1 MSRIGVLGSRH
12 GEPQGFTPR
21 LAFIG
26 QSAVNPVLLVATG
39 SVDVIKDATS
49 QGLPTTMGF
58 AAKQAIDALRRRNV
72 ATAPV
77 LRKAGVSEH
86 DLVASGPLNH
96 RISAVGQSRLLD
108 CAAEAIDDTAFG
120 LHLAEQADPR
130 NAGIVFYAMSAAEN
144 LGEALALFDRYSR
157 IVNEAGRLKLTASPR
172 GLIVEIG
179 FVGLPRP
186 LGRQGAEF
194 LMAVIVRALR
204 ELTGRNVRPIRVA
217 FAHARNADM
226 PEFARFFGCPVEF
239 GRTADE
245 GVAFDLLE
253 LSSAAV
259 TAPLHTADAKLL
271 RALEPFCDMAAKERK
286 TASDTLRAAV
296 EKEVERLLPHGKAQ
310 KQNVARAFGMSAR
323 TFARKLAVEETT
335 YEEVVDELRRSLALQ
350 YLKEPGMSLSQ
361 ITWLLGYEGSTS
373 FNHAFRRWTGHS
385 PSVVRKGK
393 PLPAPA

>member
-1 MSRIGVLGSRH
+1 MELKPKAI
-12 GEPQGFTPR
+12 
-21 LAFIG
+21 
-26 QSAVNPVLLVATG
+26 PVAPCGDLPE
-39 SVDVIKDATS
+39 DATS
-49 QGLPTTMGF
+49 EGLPTTMGF
-58 AAKQAIDALRRRNV
+58 AAKNAIEALLRRDV

-96 RISAVGQSRLLD
+96 RILAVEQSRLLD

-130 NAGIVFYAMSAAEN
+130 KAGIIFYAMSAAEN

-157 IVNEAGRLKLTASPR
+157 IVNEAGRLKLTASPH

-179 FVGLPRP
+179 IVGLPRP

-204 ELTGRNVRPIRVA
+204 ELAGRNIRPIRVA

-226 PEFARFFGCPVEF
+226 AEFARFFGCPVEF

-259 TAPLHTADAKLL
+259 TAPLLTADPKLL
-271 RALEPFCDMAAKERK
+271 KALEPFCDMAAKERR

-296 EKEVERLLPHGKAQ
+296 EKEVEKLLPHGKAL
-310 KQNVARAFGMSAR
+310 KQNIARAFGMSAR

-350 YLKEPGMSLSQ
+350 YLKEPDMSLSQ
-361 ITWLLGYEGSTS
+361 ITWLLGYEGSSS
-373 FNHAFRRWTGHS
+373 FNHAFRRWTGRS
-385 PSVVRKGK
+385 PSMARKGK